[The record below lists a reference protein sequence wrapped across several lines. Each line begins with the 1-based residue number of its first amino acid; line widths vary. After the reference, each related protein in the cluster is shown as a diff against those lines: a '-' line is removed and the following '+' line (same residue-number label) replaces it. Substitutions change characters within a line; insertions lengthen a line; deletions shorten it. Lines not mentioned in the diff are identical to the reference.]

1 MVKALL
7 GCMVSPRT
15 DWDLHETLSLQ
26 EGRVGEGKKGKR
38 ERGKRERGRRGDRRG
53 GGIKKRQTGGRGS
66 DKSTDKLKT
75 HTLSS

>member
-1 MVKALL
+1 MRPYLSRKEGL
-7 GCMVSPRT
+7 G
-15 DWDLHETLSLQ
+15 
-26 EGRVGEGKKGKR
+26 KGKR